1 MNSDQGEEKKEKLCS
16 PSQREEKKSRSGF
29 FFVAVFVEIEK
40 KNYKKKDS
48 IYFPCRLGLK

>member
-40 KNYKKKDS
+40 KTIKKRILS
-48 IYFPCRLGLK
+48 IFPVGRV